1 MKVDTTMI
9 LTNEHLC
16 NTQEI
21 GRYAKKLEDIGFAAA
36 FTFEGQHE
44 PFLPLAL
51 AAQGTQEME
60 LGTGIAVAFARNPMN
75 LANLGYDLQLMTQG
89 RFILGL
95 GTQIQAHIEK
105 RFSMQWS
112 KPAARMKE
120 MIQAIRA
127 IWLTWET
134 NEKLRFE
141 GEFYRHTLMT
151 PTFNPGPN
159 PYGLPKIVAAGVG
172 AVMTEAVSEVADGF
186 TIHPFN
192 TAKSL
197 RELTLPAIQR
207 GLAKNTFASHSLEN
221 HALGNNGAATH
232 TTTSAA
238 TRHFEIS
245 CNVIIGSGKNEK
257 ELAVARDIVKK
268 QIAFYG
274 STPAYRPV
282 LECHGWGELQTEL
295 NRLSKLGKWDDMSNL
310 ASDEILDAI
319 AIVGPRDEIA
329 PRIHQKLR
337 GVADRVNL
345 VARYTTDEND
355 WYDIVSQLKS
365 I

>member
-9 LTNEHLC
+9 LTNEHLR
-16 NTQEI
+16 NTQET
-21 GRYAKKLEDIGFAAA
+21 GNYAKKLETIGFDGA

-51 AAQGTQEME
+51 AAQSTRSME
-60 LGTGIAVAFARNPMN
+60 IGTGIAVAFARNPMN
-75 LANLGYDLQLMTQG
+75 LANLGYDLQLMTRG

-95 GTQIQAHIEK
+95 GTQIQPHIEK
-105 RFSMQWS
+105 RFCMPWS

-120 MIQAIRA
+120 MIHAIRA
-127 IWLTWET
+127 IWHTWET
-134 NEKLRFE
+134 NDKLRFE

-159 PYGLPKIVAAGVG
+159 PFGNPKIYAAGVG
-172 AVMTEAVSEVADGF
+172 PVMTEAVCEVADGF

-197 RELTLPAIQR
+197 RELTMPAVNK
-207 GLAKNTFASHSLEN
+207 GLAKNTFTDKN
-221 HALGNNGAATH
+221 K
-232 TTTSAA
+232 
-238 TRHFEIS
+238 FEVS
-245 CNVIIGSGKNEK
+245 CNVIIGSGKNEQ
-257 ELAVARDIVKK
+257 ELAFARDMVKK

-282 LECHGWGELQTEL
+282 LECHGWGDMQTEL
-295 NRLSKLGKWDDMSNL
+295 NRLSKLGLWDDMSNL
-310 ASDEILDAI
+310 ISDEMMDAI

-329 PRIHQKLR
+329 PRIHQKLD
-337 GVADRVNL
+337 GIAHRVNL

-355 WYDIVSQLKS
+355 WQDIVSQIKQ
-365 I
+365 

>member
-1 MKVDTTMI
+1 MNVDTTMI
-9 LTNEHLC
+9 LTNEHLR
-16 NTQEI
+16 QPAEI
-21 GRYAKKLEDIGFAAA
+21 ARYAQKLEAIGFGAA

-44 PFLPLAL
+44 PFLPLAI
-51 AAQGTQEME
+51 AAQATTRME

-75 LANLGYDLQLMTQG
+75 LANLGYDLQLMSQG
-89 RFILGL
+89 RFVLGL

-105 RFSMQWS
+105 RFSMPWS

-127 IWLTWET
+127 IWQCWET
-134 NEKLRFE
+134 GERLRFE

-151 PTFNPGPN
+151 PTFIPGPN
-159 PYGLPKIVAAGVG
+159 PFGLPKIVAAGVG
-172 AVMTEAVSEVADGF
+172 PVMTEAVCEVADGF

-197 RELTLPAIQR
+197 RELTLPSIQK
-207 GLAKNTFASHSLEN
+207 GLQKNTVS
-221 HALGNNGAATH
+221 
-232 TTTSAA
+232 
-238 TRHFEIS
+238 RKPFEIS
-245 CNVIIGSGKNEK
+245 CNVIIGSGNTEEK
-257 ELAVARDIVKK
+257 LAFAKDIVKK

-295 NRLSKLGKWDDMSNL
+295 NRLSKLGQWDTMTGL
-310 ASDEILDAI
+310 ISDDILNAI

-329 PRIHQKLR
+329 PRILEKLS
-337 GVADRVNL
+337 GVAQRVNL
-345 VARYTTDEND
+345 VARYTTDEQD
-355 WYDIVSQLKS
+355 WQDIVSQLRAGTPAKTR
-365 I
+365 

>member
-9 LTNEHLC
+9 LTNEHLR
-16 NTQEI
+16 NPQEI
-21 GRYAKKLEDIGFAAA
+21 GHYAKKLESLGFGGAY
-36 FTFEGQHE
+36 TFEGQHE
-44 PFLPLAL
+44 PFLPLAI
-51 AAQGTQEME
+51 AAQSTTTME
-60 LGTGIAVAFARNPMN
+60 IGTGIAVALARNPMN
-75 LANLGYDLQLMTQG
+75 LANLGYDLQLMSQG
-89 RFILGL
+89 RFVLGL

-105 RFSMQWS
+105 RFCMPWS
-112 KPAARMKE
+112 KPASRMKE

-127 IWLTWET
+127 IWRTWET

-159 PYGLPKIVAAGVG
+159 PFGNPKIVAAGVG
-172 AVMTEAVSEVADGF
+172 PVMTEAVCEVADGF

-197 RELTLPAIQR
+197 RELTLPAIKK
-207 GLAKNTFASHSLEN
+207 GLAKNIFVDKKSIKKTFEV
-221 HALGNNGAATH
+221 
-232 TTTSAA
+232 
-238 TRHFEIS
+238 S
-245 CNVIIGSGKNEK
+245 CNVIIGSGKTAE
-257 ELAVARDIVKK
+257 ELAFARDIVKK

-295 NRLSKLGKWDDMSNL
+295 NRLSKLGLWDDMANL
-310 ASDEILDAI
+310 ISDDILEAI

-329 PRIHQKLR
+329 PRIHQKLD

-355 WYDIVSQLKS
+355 WQDIVSQIRNRS
-365 I
+365 

>member
-1 MKVDTTMI
+1 MTHCVDVATMKVDTTMI
-9 LTNEHLC
+9 LTNDHLR
-16 NTQEI
+16 NPAEI
-21 GRYAKKLEDIGFAAA
+21 AAYARKLESIGFGAA

-44 PFLPLAL
+44 PFLPLAI
-51 AAQGTQEME
+51 AAGSTSTME

-75 LANLGYDLQLMTQG
+75 LANLAYDLQLMSRG
-89 RFILGL
+89 RFVLGL

-105 RFSMQWS
+105 RFSMPWT

-120 MIQAIRA
+120 MIEAIRA
-127 IWLTWET
+127 IWHCWET

-159 PYGLPKIVAAGVG
+159 PFGLPKIVAAGVG
-172 AVMTEAVSEVADGF
+172 PVMTEAVSEVADGF

-207 GLAKNTFASHSLEN
+207 GLSRNTVKKNGE
-221 HALGNNGAATH
+221 
-232 TTTSAA
+232 
-238 TRHFEIS
+238 FEIS
-245 CNVIIGSGKNEK
+245 CNVIIGSGKDTK
-257 ELAVARDIVKK
+257 SMAFARDIVKK
-268 QIAFYG
+268 QLAFYG

-282 LECHGWGELQTEL
+282 LECHGWGDKQTEL
-295 NRLSKLGKWDDMSNL
+295 NRLSKLGEWDAMSNL
-310 ASDEILDAI
+310 INDDMLEALAV
-319 AIVGPRDEIA
+319 VGPRDEIA
-329 PRIHQKLR
+329 PRIRQKLE

-345 VARYTTDEND
+345 VARYTTDEDD
-355 WYDIVSQLKS
+355 WFDIVRQLNV
-365 I
+365 

>member
-9 LTNEHLC
+9 LTNEHLR
-16 NTQEI
+16 NTQET
-21 GRYAKKLEDIGFAAA
+21 GNYAKKLENIGFDGA

-51 AAQGTQEME
+51 AAQSTNTIEI
-60 LGTGIAVAFARNPMN
+60 GTGIAVAFARNPMN

-95 GTQIQAHIEK
+95 GSQIQPHIEK
-105 RFSMQWS
+105 RFCMPWS
-112 KPAARMKE
+112 KPASRMKE

-127 IWLTWET
+127 IWHTWET
-134 NEKLRFE
+134 NDKLRFE

-159 PYGLPKIVAAGVG
+159 PFGNPKIFAAGVG
-172 AVMTEAVSEVADGF
+172 SVMTEAVCEVADGF

-197 RELTLPAIQR
+197 RELTMPAVNK
-207 GLAKNTFASHSLEN
+207 GLAKNTFTDKKN
-221 HALGNNGAATH
+221 
-232 TTTSAA
+232 
-238 TRHFEIS
+238 FEVS
-245 CNVIIGSGKNEK
+245 CNVIIGSGKNAE
-257 ELAVARDIVKK
+257 ELAFARDIVKK

-282 LECHGWGELQTEL
+282 LECHGWGDLQTEL
-295 NRLSKLGKWDDMSNL
+295 NRLSKLGLWDEMSKL
-310 ASDEILDAI
+310 ISDDILEAI

-329 PRIHQKLR
+329 PRIRQKLH
-337 GVADRVNL
+337 GIAHRVNL

-355 WYDIVSQLKS
+355 WEDIVRQIKQ
-365 I
+365 

>member
-1 MKVDTTMI
+1 
-9 LTNEHLC
+9 
-16 NTQEI
+16 
-21 GRYAKKLEDIGFAAA
+21 
-36 FTFEGQHE
+36 
-44 PFLPLAL
+44 
-51 AAQGTQEME
+51 
-60 LGTGIAVAFARNPMN
+60 VAFARNPMN

-120 MIQAIRA
+120 MIAAIRA
-127 IWLTWET
+127 IWHTWET
-134 NEKLRFE
+134 NDKLRFE

-207 GLAKNTFASHSLEN
+207 GLAKNIFVNNNAASGT
-221 HALGNNGAATH
+221 AK
-232 TTTSAA
+232 
-238 TRHFEIS
+238 RHFEIS
-245 CNVIIGSGKNEK
+245 CNVIIGSEK
-257 ELAVARDIVKK
+257 TKRNSPSRAT
-268 QIAFYG
+268 
-274 STPAYRPV
+274 S
-282 LECHGWGELQTEL
+282 
-295 NRLSKLGKWDDMSNL
+295 
-310 ASDEILDAI
+310 
-319 AIVGPRDEIA
+319 
-329 PRIHQKLR
+329 
-337 GVADRVNL
+337 
-345 VARYTTDEND
+345 
-355 WYDIVSQLKS
+355 
-365 I
+365 